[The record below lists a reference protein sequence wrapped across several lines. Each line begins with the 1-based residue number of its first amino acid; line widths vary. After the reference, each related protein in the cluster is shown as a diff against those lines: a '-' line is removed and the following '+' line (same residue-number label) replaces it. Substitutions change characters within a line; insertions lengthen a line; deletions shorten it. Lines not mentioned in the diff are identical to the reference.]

1 MQGLRLVSF
10 LLLFLCFVFCCC
22 YIHTYLSTYTSGEV
36 MEAVGGYNQFI
47 QQICIFAVQLPYF
60 INFPFHPPY
69 PLFANVVST

>member
-10 LLLFLCFVFCCC
+10 LLFVFVFCFLLLL
-22 YIHTYLSTYTSGEV
+22 HTYMSTYTSGEV

-47 QQICIFAVQLPYF
+47 QKICIFAVQLPYF
-60 INFPFHPPY
+60 ISFPFHPPY